1 MVSSVYPSNR
11 GDPNPRTCLS
21 GSLLNLLTVGP
32 LQNSFSSLQLVSSL
46 LPRAFPTFYGHST
59 THSSQLSAVCSGA
72 SQRSV

>member
-1 MVSSVYPSNR
+1 MVPSVYPSNS

-46 LPRAFPTFYGHST
+46 LP
-59 THSSQLSAVCSGA
+59 
-72 SQRSV
+72 